1 MEKHQQA
8 ETEQVGHGV
17 AEEIAAQASA
27 PPSDKSPD
35 PSGDAGAVHIGHVLI
50 HQEQHH
56 GLVAPFQLLEDFQ
69 GCLARIC
76 VRHLGSIPM
85 LETEVARSGWVES
98 SPKALDKDI

>member
-8 ETEQVGHGV
+8 ETEQVGHAV
-17 AEEIAAQASA
+17 AEEIPAQASG
-27 PPSDKSPD
+27 PPRDKSPD
-35 PSGDAGAVHIGHVLI
+35 PSGDPGAGHIGHVLI

-56 GLVAPFQLLEDFQ
+56 GLVAQVQLLEDFQ

-76 VRHLGSIPM
+76 VRHLGSITM

-98 SPKALDKDI
+98 GPKALDKDI